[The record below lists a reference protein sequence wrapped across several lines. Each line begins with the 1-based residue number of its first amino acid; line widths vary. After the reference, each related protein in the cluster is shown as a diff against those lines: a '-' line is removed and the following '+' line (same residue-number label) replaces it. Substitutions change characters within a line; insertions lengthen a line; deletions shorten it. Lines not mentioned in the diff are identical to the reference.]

1 MQIEKFVEFLKEKYG
16 FSLKKREPLKVLI
29 GTILSHRTKDEITFP
44 TTDKLFEKF
53 KTAEDFVNADITEI
67 EEIIKPVG
75 FYRQKAKRIKEI
87 AQKILEEYG
96 GEVPRDI
103 DELLKLPGVGRKTAN
118 CVLAFGFGKP
128 ALPVDTHVHRI
139 MNRTGIVNTKT
150 PEETEKELKKI
161 LKKEYWGWINKVLVR
176 FGKEICLPRN
186 PKCSECGFKK
196 FCKKI
201 LDKQ

>member
-16 FSLKKREPLKVLI
+16 FTLTKREPLKVLI

-44 TTDKLFEKF
+44 TTDKLFKKF

-186 PKCSECGFKK
+186 PRCSECGFKN
-196 FCKKI
+196 FCKKNF
-201 LDKQ
+201 